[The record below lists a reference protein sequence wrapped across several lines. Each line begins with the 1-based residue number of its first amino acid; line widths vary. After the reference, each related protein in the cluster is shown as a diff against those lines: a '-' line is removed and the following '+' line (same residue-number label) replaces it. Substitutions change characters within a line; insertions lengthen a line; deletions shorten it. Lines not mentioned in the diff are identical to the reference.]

1 MPTCTDVSHIMVTNA
16 ANESVKIQG
25 ISGNF
30 KHKNDCLDIFK
41 DGDSVNIT
49 VDNSVGFLEFA
60 YKDLS

>member
-1 MPTCTDVSHIMVTNA
+1 MVTNA

-25 ISGNF
+25 ISGDF

-60 YKDLS
+60 YKDMS